1 MLDVIRL
8 GRDRFRFWWISLLM
22 GILSIIAGICCF
34 ATPVDS
40 LAVLTAFFITL
51 LIVGGICN
59 IAFAAIN
66 CKTSTFWG
74 WSLAR
79 GIIELLFGVWLLLI
93 PLPFVTAILVYLIGL
108 WMLFHSILGICESSA
123 FSALPVKGWGWLL
136 TCNVLSLLCAFLFL
150 TLPAFGGAFLL
161 VYVGLSFVLY
171 GLFRIVLAF
180 YLRKINRTM
189 KSCDDDEIVD
199 AEVIDAE

>member
-8 GRDRFRFWWISLLM
+8 GRDHFRFWWISLLM
-22 GILSIIAGICCF
+22 GILSIVAGICCF
-34 ATPVDS
+34 ATPAGS
-40 LAVLTAFFITL
+40 LAVLTAFFIAL
-51 LIVGGICN
+51 LIVGGIGN

-66 CKTSTFWG
+66 CRNTSFWG

-79 GIIELLFGVWLLLI
+79 GIIELLFGIWLLLI
-93 PLPFVTAILVYLIGL
+93 PLPVVTAILVYLIGL

-136 TCNVLSLLCAFLFL
+136 ACNVLSLLCAFLFL

-161 VYVGLSFVLY
+161 VYIGLSFVLY

-180 YLRKINRTM
+180 HLRKINRTM
-189 KSCDDDEIVD
+189 KQLDDEIVD